1 LEVVS
6 FIAIG
11 IEMITT
17 GSGVMVEIEEEL
29 EFGEVEIGIDIVN
42 LVL

>member
-17 GSGVMVEIEEEL
+17 EFGIMVEIEEEL
-29 EFGEVEIGIDIVN
+29 EFGEVVIGIDIVN